1 MKEGTLVSDERVIIV
16 EGGSDRKRL
25 ARILVEPVEIICTN
39 GTVSPYRLEELL
51 SPYEEHELFVFV
63 DADEDGEKTRVLFKR
78 EFPAAIHLYTEKVYR
93 EVETTPYKVLAT
105 ILQGADFK
113 IRPEFLL

>member
-1 MKEGTLVSDERVIIV
+1 MNYI
-16 EGGSDRKRL
+16 
-25 ARILVEPVEIICTN
+25 
-39 GTVSPYRLEELL
+39 
-51 SPYEEHELFVFV
+51 VFV

-113 IRPEFLL
+113 IRPEFLI

>member
-1 MKEGTLVSDERVIIV
+1 MSDERVIIV
-16 EGGSDRKRL
+16 EGGSDKKRL

-39 GTVSPYRLEELL
+39 GTVSSYRLEELL
-51 SPYEEHELFVFV
+51 APYEEHELFVFV

-113 IRPEFLL
+113 IRPEYLI

>member
-1 MKEGTLVSDERVIIV
+1 MSDERVIIV
-16 EGGSDRKRL
+16 EGGSDKKRL

-51 SPYEEHELFVFV
+51 APYEEHELFVFV

-78 EFPAAIHLYTEKVYR
+78 VPGSNSFVHRKGLPGSRDNPI
-93 EVETTPYKVLAT
+93 
-105 ILQGADFK
+105 
-113 IRPEFLL
+113 

>member
-1 MKEGTLVSDERVIIV
+1 MAYDKVIIV
-16 EGGSDRKRL
+16 EGGQDRKRL
-25 ARILVEPVEIICTN
+25 ARILAEPVDIICTN

-51 SPYEEHELFVFV
+51 APYEQHELYVFV
-63 DADEDGEKTRVLFKR
+63 DADESGDKIRTLFKR

-105 ILQGADFK
+105 ILLEANFNVQ
-113 IRPEFLL
+113 PNFLL